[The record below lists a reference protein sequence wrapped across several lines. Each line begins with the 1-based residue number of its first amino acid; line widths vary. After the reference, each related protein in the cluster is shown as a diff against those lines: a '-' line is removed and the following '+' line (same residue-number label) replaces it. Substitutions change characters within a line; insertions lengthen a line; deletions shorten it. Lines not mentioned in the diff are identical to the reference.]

1 MSLETKNVLGTND
14 NLQLPVG
21 MLLILEGR
29 RPKSL
34 PRAFDS
40 KGER

>member
-14 NLQLPVG
+14 NLR
-21 MLLILEGR
+21 LLDSKHAS
-29 RPKSL
+29 KSL
-34 PRAFDS
+34 PRAFHS